1 MKVINDQ
8 SVQRMERSLEE
19 RQRLEAALAEQRSR
33 YKWWAELF
41 ANPDEQQRLL
51 DGIRKK
57 GEALKAELAAL
68 PAYPTLREH
77 ASKNEQDCTDALL
90 LIIVWLG
97 EQINVPGM
105 SEAQMRTM
113 AVDIL
118 SAYGTFRLEDVLI
131 CFRTA
136 LRGGYGTIY
145 NRLDMAVLHEWLG
158 KYKAELERER
168 AGKAES
174 VRASNK

>member
-8 SVQRMERSLEE
+8 SVQRMEKILDD
-19 RQRLEAALAEQRSR
+19 RQRLEAALEEERKR
-33 YKWWAELF
+33 YRWWARLF
-41 ANPDEQQRLL
+41 EDPEEQQRLL
-51 DGIRKK
+51 RGIHKK
-57 GEALKAELAAL
+57 GEAIKAELAAL
-68 PAYPTLREH
+68 PEYPTLREH
-77 ASKNEQDCTDALL
+77 AAKNEQDCTDALL

-97 EQINVPGM
+97 EQLNVQGM

-118 SAYGTFRLEDVLI
+118 GAYGTFRLEDVLI

-158 KYKAELERER
+158 KYRAELDRER
-168 AGKAES
+168 SGKAES
-174 VRASNK
+174 VRVSNK

>member
-8 SVQRMERSLEE
+8 SVQRMERILDD
-19 RQRLEAALAEQRSR
+19 RQRLEAQLDEERRR
-33 YKWWAELF
+33 YKWWTKLFNDPAEQ
-41 ANPDEQQRLL
+41 ERLL
-51 DGIRKK
+51 SGIHKK

-68 PAYPTLREH
+68 PEYPTLRVH
-77 ASKNEQDCTDALL
+77 ADKNEQDCTDALL

-97 EQINVPGM
+97 EQLNVPGM
-105 SEAQMRTM
+105 NEAQMRTM

-118 SAYGTFRLEDVLI
+118 GAYGSFRLEDVLI

-158 KYKAELERER
+158 KYRAELDRER
-168 AGKAES
+168 SGKAES